1 MGISV
6 RGLLA
11 VSKFGQLLESSSLNK
26 ISGNTGNTEIFP
38 YKEIR
43 NRVCHLWEQFQVA
56 WEPCLGYHMFGNVL
70 LQAIPPLSHYMSYCG
85 WYSLALVDGS
95 EMMQQSQWLTG
106 KPPLHV
112 FSKSLTPHLRLA
124 GKLPFSSSWKKY
136 PSKPIQ
142 FLKLWPLKF
151 LRPYHSYPFI
161 FHTKVIQ
168 FRKEQIIACVLFS
181 NLAHS

>member
-56 WEPCLGYHMFGNVL
+56 
-70 LQAIPPLSHYMSYCG
+70 
-85 WYSLALVDGS
+85 
-95 EMMQQSQWLTG
+95 
-106 KPPLHV
+106 
-112 FSKSLTPHLRLA
+112 
-124 GKLPFSSSWKKY
+124 
-136 PSKPIQ
+136 
-142 FLKLWPLKF
+142 
-151 LRPYHSYPFI
+151 
-161 FHTKVIQ
+161 
-168 FRKEQIIACVLFS
+168 
-181 NLAHS
+181 